1 MMTRKRVWLIACLLV
16 QGALVAQTQT
26 PVPSG
31 EVLSLRKELMDLQFA
46 AMNSTNGVVKRQAL
60 QQADRALR
68 ERMVQIPELR
78 ALETERAQLR
88 EKMKALLQREN
99 ELITK
104 YAPQIAPEKQTR
116 DAAAQQ
122 LNDLMSGG
130 SRGAEIKARL
140 AVLAPEGA
148 QSR

>member
-1 MMTRKRVWLIACLLV
+1 MMTRKDVWLMACLLV
-16 QGALVAQTQT
+16 QGAMVAQPQT
-26 PVPSG
+26 VAPSG

-46 AMNSTNGVVKRQAL
+46 AMNSTNGVAKRQAL

-68 ERMVQIPELR
+68 QRMAQIAEFR
-78 ALETERAQLR
+78 ALETERTQLR
-88 EKMKALLQREN
+88 EKMKALFQREN

-104 YAPQIAPEKQTR
+104 YAPQIAPEKQAR
-116 DAAAQQ
+116 DIAAQQ

-140 AVLAPEGA
+140 AVVAPEEA